1 MCEKDKEP
9 YDQTKRK
16 TDDRYFNNRRREREK
31 RERNPRPTT
40 KKHHRQAYER
50 HRDRPERLRESQT
63 PEPSRATTASKQQAC
78 VGNYTCGRH
87 KRQASP
93 QRAPRRA
100 NRLYICE
107 RPTRQSNARNNK
119 RQANQPAGTTRGPG
133 EAGTLRRGVHS
144 QSSAQALRVDQLHA
158 AGTADNTRQDNAH
171 MPPGIK
177 THKEVRDK
185 PLGHRRGTHLSAG
198 PAIGRPKPQKPP
210 KAASSRS

>member
-1 MCEKDKEP
+1 MRR
-9 YDQTKRK
+9 TKNPTIKR
-16 TDDRYFNNRRREREK
+16 NERRTIATLTTEGGRERK
-31 RERNPRPTT
+31 GREIRDQQRKNIIG
-40 KKHHRQAYER
+40 R
-50 HRDRPERLRESQT
+50 HTSNTGTGQSVSATSQT